1 MAIIYKW
8 DIPQMNAHIQSD
20 GQDNV
25 IYTVHYR
32 YTGSEE
38 SGGKTYSSTNIGTQS
53 YTYVAGEPFTPYE
66 DTEAFENVVIG
77 WLEGSLDV
85 PSMQASIA
93 ANIQSQI
100 TPVNEDLYF
109 TWMNPQ
115 PPTPPPTP
123 PTPPETEPETEE
135 PAEEEEVVDDE

>member
-1 MAIIYKW
+1 MAITYKW
-8 DIPQMNAHIQSD
+8 DIPQMNAHIQAE
-20 GQDNV
+20 GEDNV

-53 YTYVAGEPFTPYE
+53 YTYVAGDPFVPYA

-77 WLEGSLDV
+77 WLEGAID
-85 PSMQASIA
+85 MDAMRTSIA
-93 ANIQSQI
+93 ADIQKQI

-109 TWMNPQ
+109 TWDM
-115 PPTPPPTP
+115 PPAPPVP
-123 PTPPETEPETEE
+123 PVEE
-135 PAEEEEVVDDE
+135 

>member
-8 DIPQMNAHIQSD
+8 DIPAMNAHIQSD

-38 SGGKTYSSTNIGTQS
+38 SEGKTYSSTNIGTQS
-53 YTYVAGEPFTPYE
+53 YTYVAGEPFVPYE

-85 PSMQASIA
+85 PAMQANIA

-109 TWMNPQ
+109 TWQNSV
-115 PPTPPPTP
+115 PPAPPVEETPI
-123 PTPPETEPETEE
+123 EE
-135 PAEEEEVVDDE
+135 SSNSEEEEEQ